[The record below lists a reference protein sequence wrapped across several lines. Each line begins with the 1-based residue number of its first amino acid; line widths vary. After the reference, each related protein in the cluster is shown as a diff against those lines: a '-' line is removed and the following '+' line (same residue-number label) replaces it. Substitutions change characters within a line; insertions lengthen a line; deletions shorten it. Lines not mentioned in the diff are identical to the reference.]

1 MIDEKILIQNS
12 DKLEEL
18 IRRKDSGVMF
28 GVAGSGN
35 ILDKKSWYSGQSM
48 DQIGRARY
56 QFSPEKGI
64 MEVGGQVMPADVDC
78 SLTTNTT
85 DEKWYDSSGEK
96 LPLFQKKVL
105 ERVTEESIL
114 RIVKQNVRGGN
125 PDTNRDYP
133 WDLAQ
138 YLSDDRSGN
147 SYSIGIK
154 AKQKHSYKKGE
165 IEFLDQVF
173 DLKDEDFIQLMDKI
187 AYTFIPRYHQAIK
200 GWAEYFKI

>member
-1 MIDEKILIQNS
+1 MDEKILIQNS

-35 ILDKKSWYSGQSM
+35 ILDKKSRYSGQCVE
-48 DQIGRARY
+48 QTGRNFY

-64 MEVGGQVMPADVDC
+64 MEIGGQVMPSYVDC
-78 SLTTNTT
+78 PLTINTS
-85 DEKWYDSSGEK
+85 DENWYDLSGEK

-105 ERVTEESIL
+105 EQVTEESIL
-114 RIVKQNVRGGN
+114 RIVKQNVKGGD
-125 PDTNRDYP
+125 PHKNRDYP
-133 WDLAQ
+133 WDLAT
-138 YLSDDRSGN
+138 YLSDDRVN
-147 SYSIGIK
+147 PYSIGIK
-154 AKQKHSYKKGE
+154 AKRKHPYKEGE
-165 IEFLDQVF
+165 IDFLNQVY